1 MTGPRTAFNAAVRKA
16 LEARPVRTLF
26 EQDAIISV
34 GSSPEELGAH
44 LRREI
49 DRYAE
54 VIRKGNITAQ

>member
-1 MTGPRTAFNAAVRKA
+1 MRA
-16 LEARPVRTLF
+16 LF

-34 GSSPEELGAH
+34 GRSPQELGVH
-44 LRREI
+44 RKGEI